1 MKPSDCY
8 FLVDDGDG
16 DLNGVSIMI
25 TPRAYYDENKFFND
39 QHIAD
44 DIEGLPEDWD
54 EVMEACFVVE
64 GFESNAPGLRD
75 LAIRLGFV
83 PLPEC

>member
-8 FLVDDGDG
+8 FVVDGDEPIS
-16 DLNGVSIMI
+16 NMVSIMLTPI
-25 TPRAYYDENKFFND
+25 TYYDEHHYFDD

-44 DIEGLPEDWD
+44 SIEGLPDDWD

-64 GFESNAPGLRD
+64 GFENNAEGLRE
-75 LAIRLGFV
+75 LAVSLGFV
-83 PLPEC
+83 PLPEG